1 MNGSNYT
8 RAAER
13 AVFDAIHHS
22 SLNFFKA
29 LGKHP
34 DEMEIELLIGVP
46 EPELVDKAVVA
57 SALPYGS
64 VVVSVAAGGLKIPG
78 EDGADA
84 VVIANAGVVVYL
96 RD

>member
-1 MNGSNYT
+1 
-8 RAAER
+8 
-13 AVFDAIHHS
+13 
-22 SLNFFKA
+22 
-29 LGKHP
+29 
-34 DEMEIELLIGVP
+34 VP

-64 VVVSVAAGGLKIPG
+64 VVVSVAVGGLKIPG
-78 EDGADA
+78 EDGADP